1 MADGWLL
8 ERSGE
13 GLLRKNHLAQKEVR
27 WVGGGTGLLCYFVC
41 YFRLT
46 KQGCR
51 KRFFLGNRGIMKQ
64 EDTPKRS
71 FESAA
76 STNSATL
83 AIYRSRSEKRRKHNE
98 ISEISKPNIRRV
110 YGHREISG
118 GQQFPWV
125 GVNLG
130 WVSIHMLG
138 ERWSGLGVR
147 PIARKLQLPPSSA
160 HKILNPSLLCENCLT
175 RLVLITSRTQITH
188 VQGQEC
194 SPSENWSYK

>member
-1 MADGWLL
+1 M
-8 ERSGE
+8 
-13 GLLRKNHLAQKEVR
+13 
-27 WVGGGTGLLCYFVC
+27 CYFVC

-130 WVSIHMLG
+130 
-138 ERWSGLGVR
+138 
-147 PIARKLQLPPSSA
+147 
-160 HKILNPSLLCENCLT
+160 
-175 RLVLITSRTQITH
+175 
-188 VQGQEC
+188 
-194 SPSENWSYK
+194 